1 MSKTKPT
8 APEFTYEVI
17 TQEDP
22 DTGDLLLPLP
32 PELLREMGWT
42 EGTEL
47 DLDVDDQGR
56 WVIQKKQ

>member
-8 APEFTYEVI
+8 APEFTFEVI

-32 PELLREMGWT
+32 PELLREMGWS

>member
-1 MSKTKPT
+1 MSKLKPT
-8 APEFTYEVI
+8 APEFTFEVI

-22 DTGDLLLPLP
+22 ETGDLILPLP
-32 PELLREMGWT
+32 PELLREMGWS

-56 WVIQKKQ
+56 WVIRKKA